1 MAITAAEENGT
12 ERKKRRSISG
22 SLARRSHTRSAASDT
37 AATTKAPMSGAD
49 DQPRSGA
56 SMMP

>member
-1 MAITAAEENGT
+1 MTAAEENGT

-22 SLARRSHTRSAASDT
+22 SSARRSQTRSADQRHARP
-37 AATTKAPMSGAD
+37 AAKAPTMSGD
-49 DQPRSGA
+49 DHPRLGA